1 MKPLNHD
8 YPYVRLE
15 VIYNLKPEY
24 RNGYEWVLVNQ
35 DKTTKEIVVT
45 LWSKWGTSSNVVKRY
60 PAGELKA
67 VIRKY
72 SARKR
77 AIA

>member
-1 MKPLNHD
+1 MLKKD
-8 YPYVRLE
+8 YPLTRIE
-15 VIYNLKPEY
+15 TIYNLKPEY
-24 RNGYEWVLVNQ
+24 REGYDWVLVNQ

>member
-1 MKPLNHD
+1 MLKKD
-8 YPYVRLE
+8 YPLTRIE
-15 VIYNLKPEY
+15 TIYNLKPEY
-24 RNGYEWVLVNQ
+24 REGYDWGLGNQ

-67 VIRKY
+67 VLRKY
-72 SARKR
+72 RARKR
-77 AIA
+77 AV

>member
-1 MKPLNHD
+1 MLKKD
-8 YPYVRLE
+8 YPLTRIE
-15 VIYNLKPEY
+15 TIYNLKPEY
-24 RNGYEWVLVNQ
+24 REGYDWVLVNQ

-67 VIRKY
+67 VLRKY
-72 SARKR
+72 RAGKR
-77 AIA
+77 VA

>member
-1 MKPLNHD
+1 MLKKD
-8 YPYVRLE
+8 YPLTRIE
-15 VIYNLKPEY
+15 TIYNLKPGY
-24 RNGYEWVLVNQ
+24 REGYDWVLVNQ

-67 VIRKY
+67 VLRKY
-72 SARKR
+72 RARKH
-77 AIA
+77 AV